1 MTQLSDPVLAGKA
14 SALGLVEMFL
24 PATQV
29 AGSDDLV
36 PRFVIAVVSVAGI
49 IFFSAMVPSILA
61 TEIPISVGALVIIW
75 FERVVLTILISAP
88 LAHLLL

>member
-1 MTQLSDPVLAGKA
+1 MAAGH
-14 SALGLVEMFL
+14 E
-24 PATQV
+24 
-29 AGSDDLV
+29 DLV
-36 PRFVIAVVSVAGI
+36 ARFVIGVVCVSAI